1 MSFWVIFST
10 WFKIFYRSQKK
21 IIKFMNCVW
30 FCHRCNL
37 LKSDPLQ
44 YAYSYWNLFN
54 IFLFA
59 TLSSLAIPNN
69 KNFFILNSVKT
80 ELDSLAYETNLHV
93 HKRRGNGASSTYFS
107 FSLLLLFSQE
117 KIRKS
122 AITRHEKW
130 EKCCARG
137 AHRNEIFMDQ
147 DISHF
152 MQFCN
157 HIMRVLRRWFW
168 HHGTFWIK

>member
-1 MSFWVIFST
+1 MLLMSFWVIFST

-93 HKRRGNGASSTYFS
+93 HKRRGKRSVVDIFFIFPLAA
-107 FSLLLLFSQE
+107 LLT
-117 KIRKS
+117 RKNK
-122 AITRHEKW
+122 E
-130 EKCCARG
+130 E
-137 AHRNEIFMDQ
+137 
-147 DISHF
+147 
-152 MQFCN
+152 CN
-157 HIMRVLRRWFW
+157 NKAWKMREMLC
-168 HHGTFWIK
+168 